1 MILITG
7 GAFQGKLEA
16 AEQIYKIQ
24 NPGKQPVVAEGE
36 RAETGELHKADI
48 ICHFHLWLKR
58 MLQEGKDPYPMAETL
73 LKGNPDVILVMNQLG
88 CGIVPMDRFDR
99 EYRELTGRMGCVLAR
114 QAEDVYLVNCG
125 IAKRLKQEP
134 GRS

>member
-1 MILITG
+1 
-7 GAFQGKLEA
+7 
-16 AEQIYKIQ
+16 
-24 NPGKQPVVAEGE
+24 
-36 RAETGELHKADI
+36 
-48 ICHFHLWLKR
+48 
-58 MLQEGKDPYPMAETL
+58 MAETL

-114 QAEDVYLVNCG
+114 QAEEVYLVNCG